1 MMKYS
6 KEVTLLHPIAQKY
19 PSCVKDLNLIIRKDL
34 KSSADLFTEV
44 ETIDLDDVQEKR
56 AIELRKDKDS
66 SVDTC
71 FVTSNDTKRVILVE
85 LKLGIINPNTHFGN
99 SKKRKEFLKKFTD
112 SITLLGEEPPI
123 HNKYYAV
130 FSPDVLQEAKR
141 RLYQIGKEFGQDYIV
156 LSIEELKQT
165 SFPEDKLS

>member
-1 MMKYS
+1 MKYS

-34 KSSADLFTEV
+34 KLSADLFTEV

-71 FVTSNDTKRVILVE
+71 FVIVE

-141 RLYQIGKEFGQDYIV
+141 RLYQIGKEFGQDYIA
-156 LSIEELKQT
+156 LSIDELKQT
-165 SFPEDKLS
+165 FFLEDKLS

>member
-6 KEVTLLHPIAQKY
+6 KEETLLHSIAQRY
-19 PSCVKDLNLIIRKDL
+19 YSCVKDLNLIIRKDL
-34 KSSADLFTEV
+34 KSSSDFFTEV
-44 ETIDLDDVQEKR
+44 ETIDLDEVQEEI
-56 AIELRKDKDS
+56 AIKLKKSKDS

-71 FVTSNDTKRVILVE
+71 FVTTNGAKRVILVE
-85 LKLGIINPNTHFGN
+85 LKLGITNPNTHFGN

-156 LSIEELKQT
+156 LTIDELKQT
-165 SFPEDKLS
+165 FF

>member
-6 KEVTLLHPIAQKY
+6 KEETLLHSIAQRY
-19 PSCVKDLNLIIRKDL
+19 YSCVKDLNLIIRKDL
-34 KSSADLFTEV
+34 KSSSDFFTEV
-44 ETIDLDDVQEKR
+44 ETIDLDEVQEEI
-56 AIELRKDKDS
+56 AIELKKSKDS

-71 FVTSNDTKRVILVE
+71 FVTTNGAKRVILVE
-85 LKLGIINPNTHFGN
+85 LKLGITNPNTHFGN

-156 LSIEELKQT
+156 LTIDELKQT
-165 SFPEDKLS
+165 FF

>member
-1 MMKYS
+1 MKYS
-6 KEVTLLHPIAQKY
+6 KEETLLHSIAQRY
-19 PSCVKDLNLIIRKDL
+19 YSCVKDLNLIIRKDL
-34 KSSADLFTEV
+34 KSSSDFFTEV
-44 ETIDLDDVQEKR
+44 ETIDLDEVQEEI
-56 AIELRKDKDS
+56 AIELKKSKDS

-71 FVTSNDTKRVILVE
+71 FVTTNGAKRVILVE
-85 LKLGIINPNTHFGN
+85 LKLGITNPNTHFGN

-156 LSIEELKQT
+156 LTIDELKQT
-165 SFPEDKLS
+165 FF

>member
-1 MMKYS
+1 MDK
-6 KEVTLLHPIAQKY
+6 I
-19 PSCVKDLNLIIRKDL
+19 
-34 KSSADLFTEV
+34 
-44 ETIDLDDVQEKR
+44 QEER

-71 FVTSNDTKRVILVE
+71 FVVSNGSKKVILVE

-112 SITLLGEEPPI
+112 SITLLGGEPPI

-130 FSPDVLQEAKR
+130 FSLDVLQEAKR

-156 LSIEELKQT
+156 LSIDELKQT
-165 SFPEDKLS
+165 YF

>member
-6 KEVTLLHPIAQKY
+6 KEETLLHSIAQRY
-19 PSCVKDLNLIIRKDL
+19 YSCVKDLNLIIRKDL
-34 KSSADLFTEV
+34 KSSSDFFTKV
-44 ETIDLDDVQEKR
+44 ETIDLDEVQEEI
-56 AIELRKDKDS
+56 AIELKKSKDS

-71 FVTSNDTKRVILVE
+71 FVTTNGAKRVILVE
-85 LKLGIINPNTHFGN
+85 LKLGITNPNTHFGN
-99 SKKRKEFLKKFTD
+99 SKKRKEFLKKFID

-156 LSIEELKQT
+156 LTIDELKQT
-165 SFPEDKLS
+165 FF

>member
-1 MMKYS
+1 MKYS
-6 KEVTLLHPIAQKY
+6 KEDTLLHPIAQKY
-19 PSCVKDLNLIIRKDL
+19 HFCVKDLNLIIRKDL

-71 FVTSNDTKRVILVE
+71 FVASNGAKKVILVE
-85 LKLGIINPNTHFGN
+85 LKLGIESVNTHFGN
-99 SKKRKEFLKKFTD
+99 SKKRKKFLKKFTD
-112 SITLLGEEPPI
+112 SITLLGGEPPI
-123 HNKYYAV
+123 HNKYYVV
-130 FSPDVLQEAKR
+130 FNPDVLQEAKR

-165 SFPEDKLS
+165 FFS